1 MQGVFFGLFMGIGMP
16 YITQKTANRLISW
29 SDKHIQLPLSANEEL
44 LLEGPANLYRGIEAV
59 GGKLFA
65 TNQQLVFISHKY
77 NIQRGQ
83 TNIAYKDIASITPRK
98 TANIADNGLRITT
111 HKGKKHD
118 LVLNE
123 RNKWQEVITPFLEA

>member
-1 MQGVFFGLFMGIGMP
+1 M
-16 YITQKTANRLISW
+16 
-29 SDKHIQLPLSANEEL
+29 
-44 LLEGPANLYRGIEAV
+44 EGPANLYRGIEPV

-98 TANIADNGLRITT
+98 TAKIVDNGLRITT
-111 HKGKKHD
+111 HKGKKYD